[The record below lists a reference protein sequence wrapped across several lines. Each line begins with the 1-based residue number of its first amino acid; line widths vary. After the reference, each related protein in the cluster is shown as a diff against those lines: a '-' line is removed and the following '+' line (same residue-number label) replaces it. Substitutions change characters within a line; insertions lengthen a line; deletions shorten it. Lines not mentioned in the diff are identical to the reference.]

1 MAPLVANSDGLEAL
15 SLSAS
20 DVVLFVLVIS
30 VAVIFIKKFFNMIKI
45 HIKDDT
51 KDAMA
56 KKSE

>member
-30 VAVIFIKKFFNMIKI
+30 VTVIFIKRFFNMVNIYI
-45 HIKDDT
+45 VDDT